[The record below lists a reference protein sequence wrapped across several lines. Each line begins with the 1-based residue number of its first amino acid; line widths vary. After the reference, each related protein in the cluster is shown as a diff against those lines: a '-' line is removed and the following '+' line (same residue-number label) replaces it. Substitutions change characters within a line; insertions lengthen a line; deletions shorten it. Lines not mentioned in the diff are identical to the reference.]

1 MKTAMRALL
10 PLILL
15 LPCGA
20 TLAGPQPLA
29 DDELAAVRGAD
40 GINLAIDLHLN
51 LPPPNSS
58 NTSDLTLTK
67 SKLTIGQTVDGRT
80 AYLVFNNV
88 SGRIQ
93 MMSLGLSA
101 NTADDGTNYV
111 AIGLPSEVR
120 FTNVGVDSISVQSD
134 ASTPVTSS
142 LGKITLNGD
151 LSMQGQLRLWSH

>member
-1 MKTAMRALL
+1 MKTLRALISA
-10 PLILL
+10 ILL
-15 LPCGA
+15 LTPCA
-20 TLAGPQPLA
+20 AALAGPQPLA
-29 DDELAAVRGAD
+29 DNELAAVRGAD

-51 LPPPNSS
+51 LPPADSS

-111 AIGLPSEVR
+111 AIGLPSAVR

-134 ASTPVTSS
+134 ASAPVTSS
-142 LGKITLNGD
+142 LGRVTLNGD